1 MDILEELSYLGLS
14 DTEELVLLLSALA
27 IKNGRTVNI
36 NIERGDNRG

>member
-1 MDILEELSYLGLS
+1 MDEILNDFILS